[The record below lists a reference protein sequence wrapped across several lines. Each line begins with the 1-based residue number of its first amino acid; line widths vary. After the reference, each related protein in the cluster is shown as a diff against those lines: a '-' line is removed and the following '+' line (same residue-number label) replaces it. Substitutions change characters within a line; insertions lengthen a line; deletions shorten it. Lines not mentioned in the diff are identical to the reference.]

1 MTDTPTKL
9 HQARETADKAT
20 HSPESFLH
28 LQADS
33 IPPSIPIV
41 LT

>member
-1 MTDTPTKL
+1 MTDTPTNL
-9 HQARETADKAT
+9 LQARETADKAK
-20 HSPESFLH
+20 HSPESFLRV
-28 LQADS
+28 QADS